1 MGLFYTREMGK
12 QEANMSTMTIRG
24 LDELTIKA
32 LKEKAKQ
39 EGTSVN
45 AALVK
50 LLQEELGLKK
60 KKRTVVYTD
69 LDHLA
74 GTWSDKDYKEFQ
86 KKTKDFETVDETLW
100 K

>member
-1 MGLFYTREMGK
+1 MGLFYIREICK

-24 LDELTIKA
+24 LDELTVTA

-60 KKRTVVYTD
+60 KKRTVVYND

-74 GTWSDKDYKEFQ
+74 GTWSDKEYKEFQ
-86 KKTKDFETVDETLW
+86 KRIKDFETIDETMW

>member
-1 MGLFYTREMGK
+1 
-12 QEANMSTMTIRG
+12 MSTMTIRG
-24 LDELTIKA
+24 LDELTMKA

-39 EGTSVN
+39 EGMSVN

-60 KKRTVVYTD
+60 KRRIVVYND
-69 LDHLA
+69 IDHLA

-86 KKTKDFETVDETLW
+86 KKTSDFETIDETMW

>member
-1 MGLFYTREMGK
+1 
-12 QEANMSTMTIRG
+12 MSTMTIRG
-24 LDELTIKA
+24 LDDMTIKA

-45 AALVK
+45 ATLVK
-50 LLQEELGLKK
+50 LLQEELGLRK
-60 KKRTVVYTD
+60 KKRLVVYND

-74 GTWSDKDYKEFQ
+74 GTWSDMDYKEFQ
-86 KKTKDFETVDETLW
+86 KRIKDFETIDENMW

>member
-1 MGLFYTREMGK
+1 
-12 QEANMSTMTIRG
+12 MTIRG
-24 LDELTIKA
+24 LDDLTIKT

-50 LLQEELGLKK
+50 LVQEELGLKK
-60 KKRTVVYTD
+60 KRRTVVHND

-74 GTWSDKDYKEFQ
+74 GTWNDKDYKEFM
-86 KKTKDFETVDETLW
+86 KRVEDFEKIDKHLW

>member
-1 MGLFYTREMGK
+1 MVLFYIREQCK

-60 KKRTVVYTD
+60 KKRTVVHND

-86 KKTKDFETVDETLW
+86 KKMRDFETNR
-100 K
+100 

>member
-1 MGLFYTREMGK
+1 MT
-12 QEANMSTMTIRG
+12 TMTIRG
-24 LDELTIKA
+24 LDDLTIKA
-32 LKEKAKQ
+32 LKEKAKK
-39 EGTSVN
+39 EGSSVN

-60 KKRTVVYTD
+60 KKRTVVYSD

-74 GTWSDKDYKEFQ
+74 GTWNDKDYEEFLQ
-86 KKTKDFETVDETLW
+86 ATADFAKIDENLW

>member
-1 MGLFYTREMGK
+1 MAFHPDMRSL
-12 QEANMSTMTIRG
+12 
-24 LDELTIKA
+24 
-32 LKEKAKQ
+32 KAKQ

-50 LLQEELGLKK
+50 LVQEELGLKK
-60 KKRTVVYTD
+60 KRRTVVRND

-74 GTWSDKDYKEFQ
+74 GTWNDKDYKEFM
-86 KKTKDFETVDETLW
+86 KRVEDFEKIDKNLW

>member
-1 MGLFYTREMGK
+1 
-12 QEANMSTMTIRG
+12 MSTITIRG
-24 LDELTIKA
+24 IDEITAKI
-32 LKEKAKQ
+32 LKEKAKK

-45 AALVK
+45 AG
-50 LLQEELGLKK
+50 LLNTLKESLWLGK

-74 GTWSDKDYKEFQ
+74 GTWSEKDFSEFQ
-86 KKTKDFETVDETLW
+86 KKIADFEAVDEKMW

>member
-1 MGLFYTREMGK
+1 
-12 QEANMSTMTIRG
+12 MSTMTIRG
-24 LDELTIKA
+24 LDDSTIKA

-45 AALVK
+45 AALVEI
-50 LLQEELGLKK
+50 LMESLGIKK
-60 KKRTVVYTD
+60 KKRTVEYKD

-74 GTWSDKDYKEFQ
+74 GTWSKKDYAEFQ
-86 KKTKDFETVDETLW
+86 KKTADFEKIDEGMW

>member
-1 MGLFYTREMGK
+1 
-12 QEANMSTMTIRG
+12 MTIRG
-24 LDELTIKA
+24 LDDLTIKT

-45 AALVK
+45 AVLVK
-50 LLQEELGLKK
+50 LIQEELGFK
-60 KKRTVVYTD
+60 KKRRTVIHND

-74 GTWSDKDYKEFQ
+74 GTWNDRDYKEFM
-86 KKTKDFETVDETLW
+86 KRVEGFEKIDKNLW